1 MTTYEHVY
9 DGLEAMVAAAD
20 AGVKAG
26 RVNDTSVNPALNE
39 SFIGRKLAD
48 WSDVKA
54 KLNEAWPEGLDEVQ
68 WMLFELR
75 KASLPPITCQ
85 KRRTRFADDG
95 DEFDHDRFWAGQECW
110 RTLRRESVAGPQ
122 NFCIVADMGTSGQ
135 GRSQ

>member
-39 SFIGRKLAD
+39 SFIGRKPAD

-75 KASLPPITCQ
+75 KAFPAADHLPEATAAV
-85 KRRTRFADDG
+85 RRR
-95 DEFDHDRFWAGQECW
+95 W
-110 RTLRRESVAGPQ
+110 
-122 NFCIVADMGTSGQ
+122 
-135 GRSQ
+135 GRIRS